1 MTTNKKYHFSFMF
14 HETNTLIP
22 LEFSTYQEALAD
34 AQFYSQV
41 FIEAAWKN
49 VVSDKSLDNTYN
61 EFLKLVSDFQ
71 LEPNE
76 TDFDFYEYFQKY
88 FKFYSF
94 KKELDG
100 TWQGMF
106 V

>member
-1 MTTNKKYHFSFMF
+1 MTTNKNYHFSFMF
-14 HETNTLIP
+14 HEANTLIP
-22 LEFSTYQEALAD
+22 LEFSTYQEALDD
-34 AQFYSQV
+34 AKFYSQV
-41 FIEAAWKN
+41 FIEAAWRNASADKN
-49 VVSDKSLDNTYN
+49 FENIYN
-61 EFLKLVSDFQ
+61 EFLKLVGEFR

-76 TDFDFYEYFQKY
+76 TNFDFYEYFQEY
-88 FKFYSF
+88 YKFYSF